1 MIEPRSACVEANG
14 IRLHYLEWEPEELD
28 ADIVTE
34 PRQDGDAI
42 PLVLLHG
49 VTSTA
54 DCWRLMAPL
63 LSSRHRVI
71 AFDLRGHGL
80 SDQPEDGYD
89 LGTITE
95 DVVAGMAMLGLGQVA
110 LIGHSW
116 GARIA
121 LKLAALHPALVS
133 HVVLVDGAYMESRH
147 WPGMVRERYIRQRTS
162 RAFTLQSP
170 DAVLEA
176 LQVDMSPF
184 WSPEVRE
191 IVMCGVR
198 ELEDGTLEEVLHP
211 EHQRQIRESLWDDRM
226 VLYYSKVTCP
236 VLMILATILPQT
248 WQQVLEEVECMDEFV
263 AAKGEMA
270 LQVARALRSCS
281 IIWMHD
287 TAHDVQLHRPRYLAE
302 TISDF
307 MREQP

>member
-1 MIEPRSACVEANG
+1 MLEPHSAYVEANG
-14 IRLHYLEWEPEELD
+14 IRLHYLEWEPKNLD
-28 ADIVTE
+28 AGIVAE
-34 PRQDGDAI
+34 QQDKDAI

-49 VTSTA
+49 VTATA

-63 LSSRHRVI
+63 LSDNHRII

-80 SDQPEDGYD
+80 SEQPENGYD
-89 LGTITE
+89 LATIIE

-110 LIGHSW
+110 LVGHSW

-133 HVVLVDGAYMESRH
+133 HVVLVDGAYMEPRH
-147 WPGMVRERYIRQRTS
+147 WPGMVRERYIHQRAS

-170 DAVLEA
+170 NVILEA

-184 WSPEVRE
+184 WSPEVQE
-191 IVMCGVR
+191 IVMRSVR
-198 ELEDGTLEEVLHP
+198 ELEDGSLEEVLHP
-211 EHQRQIRESLWDDRM
+211 EHQRKIRESLWDERM
-226 VLYYSKVTCP
+226 VLYYSKISSP

-248 WQQVLEEVECMDEFV
+248 WQQILEEVECMDEFV

-270 LQVARALRSCS
+270 LQVARALRTCS
-281 IIWMHD
+281 IVWMHD
-287 TAHDVQLHRPRYLAE
+287 TAHDVQLHRPPQLAE
-302 TISDF
+302 LISDF